1 MPSHVPGGG
10 KRCEKCA
17 TGNQAFVDMNRL
29 THGRTGG
36 RSTLRALLGLGLL
49 VNTHAAEPL
58 CESFATDPVAGG
70 RFVSLTA
77 GTESQFRWDGPNQ
90 RLEATLDV
98 DASPAYYLSSLL
110 GPFTDAADCSFSVAF
125 RVPALDDQFSPTAAI
140 GLLTTQHVGDGGN
153 GLAMVLSATNG
164 TLVASATIE
173 PPGVAPSVGGD
184 PVRLEL
190 GRAYQAVGRYRAA
203 KRELSVEIFDGTG
216 FTNLVGF
223 SLAALPAGTPLHLD
237 RLGLQNAGARR
248 GADPGTG
255 SLTLSVDDL
264 CTPAEYPNLLAIA
277 PAELTVTE
285 GHSGSRLAS
294 FTVTLSPASSQ
305 EIAVDYLVASPIA
318 RPGVDFVPPDGRLD
332 GRLVFPPGVPS
343 VGLTL
348 QVRGDLVDEEDE
360 RVQITL
366 RDPVGASL
374 GNATATL
381 IIADDDEAPAVS
393 VLGSSAVEG
402 DAGTTPLPFTVT
414 ITGAT
419 EKPVSL
425 RYQTQPGTATAGVDY
440 QSVSNRWVVPP
451 ERMATNLVLTTQV
464 NVPVVGDLVNE
475 TVGDRNAEDF
485 FLVLDEAPNLRLLTS
500 RATGLILDD
509 DIPPFLWID
518 NEPAVLEGNAG
529 TRTNLLFHVRLSR
542 AASVEIKVGL
552 STVSGTATEEVDFLR
567 LSTNLTFAAGVTR
580 LDVPVTVLG
589 ESLVEPDEFCEVF
602 LRDPLASIPVS
613 ISRERGR
620 AKGWITNDDVP
631 PGLSITNVIVSVTE
645 GDAGQRTNAV
655 FAVHLDPAVSNQV
668 TVHFATAAGSA
679 TPGLDYETKT
689 DNLTFPPGSKVQQ
702 IVVPI
707 LGDLLDEADEED
719 FYVNLSNA
727 QGATIDLAQGRGVI
741 RDNDPLPV
749 LRISGTGVI
758 EGDAGT
764 KQVVLPITLDPA
776 SGRNVQVTFT
786 TEDGTAKAASG
797 DYQQVS
803 RTVTLMA
810 GQTLTNALVLING
823 DRTYE
828 TDEQFCVRLSSPVN
842 AQLDV
847 PRACVIITNDD
858 SLPVLSVAHVA
869 VEEGDTGT
877 TDLAFTARL
886 SAASEVPVSFNYQTR
901 AGTATAGTDYQTL
914 NPTPLTFG
922 PNETAKP
929 IVVKVNGDLVDEDN
943 ETFFLGLSNVVHATP
958 DSLEA
963 QGTIRNDDLAF
974 LSIEDVPSVIE
985 GDTGTTPARF
995 RVTLNR
1001 PSTREVTFEFA
1012 TANGTAESPSDYLVT
1027 NGSRTIPSLSTQTT
1041 IDVLVNGD
1049 RDLESNE
1056 TFSVDLRNATG
1067 ARGIQRARATAA
1079 ILDDDT
1085 PSADLPVSI
1094 IVTEGD
1100 AGTTTNVLV
1109 TVRLDRPAP
1118 APVSVHYQTHNGT
1131 ATGGLDYQTS
1141 SGDLHIRADERTA
1154 QFSVTVLGDNLAE
1167 PDETFE
1173 IRFSNPVNA
1182 NFPRTV
1188 VPVTILD
1195 DDPDLRLL
1203 DFRFV
1208 SGDCQPDNGAI
1219 DPLETVTV
1227 SVTLTN
1233 ASHLPL
1239 GDVWLTLL
1247 EDEHFR
1253 PRQGPT
1259 RFGPM
1264 PAHGP
1269 AVTRAFTLQAV
1280 GDCDETVCARWEA
1293 RDGAQPVTLLTNC
1306 LTLGRKPD
1314 GTLACCVPGDL
1325 RLQATDQP
1333 DPVTVGSKL
1342 SFSVN
1347 VINAGPQAATAIA
1360 VTNRLADLLRFQK
1373 ATPSQGTLTNRSGL
1387 LVWEVGRLESQAEAR
1402 LTLEVTAGNG
1412 AELAELP
1419 QTVTSYFSAG
1429 SAQSEQTPADN
1440 VVPVTT
1446 RLEPPVGFSVNS
1458 VAVVEGD
1465 AGTVTNAVFKVWR
1478 WARTPAELASTVTV
1492 TLCTKDGTAVAPVD
1506 YTNVCSTLT
1515 FSPGQTVRDFTVPVQ
1530 GDNLAEETES
1540 FSIVLS
1546 NPTGNLPIAG
1556 PGTGT
1561 ILDDDLAL
1569 EVHDAS
1575 VLEGNTGQTN
1585 FLAFQV
1591 TLSKA
1596 PDQPVRVRFDTADGT
1611 ARLAEGDY
1619 LNVSTNLTWAA
1630 GQSHTQTVLVPVIGD
1645 DRSEPDESALARLSQ
1660 AVGAPVR
1667 RAEAVGTIRND
1678 DQTPLEL
1685 SIDTAAVLEGDPGQ
1699 FPELRLPVRLSNP
1712 AAVPVR
1718 VDYHTVDDSAKAHED
1733 YEAVV
1738 GATLEFPPGTLEAH
1752 AVILVKGDNLRES
1765 DETLRV
1771 VLTNAVNA
1779 TIAAGR
1785 GMTNGTVLNDD
1796 YLPEPVPDGLEVL
1809 AENCEPTNQAIDP
1822 LEVVTLRLFLRNG
1835 DRGLAATTNL
1845 VATLRGGTTGG
1856 VRVDP
1861 LTPTATYGRIGIG
1874 QRVGQAFELQVDG
1887 PCGGTF
1893 DLVLDLT
1900 DNGVPAGVARFPMR
1914 LGTIVNGQPACCLQS
1929 DLAVEA
1935 LAPRESLVGLPVTLT
1950 NVVSNLGPSRAV
1962 GVRVQSRIPEA
1973 GGLDK
1978 IVTPP
1983 HSTCSVAGTLI
1994 TCDLPPIAPQS
2005 SATVLIT
2012 VTNLPVGEYQFISVV
2027 SGVHVDPHFANNSA
2041 VARTSVVP
2049 PEGFSVSAPPAWEG
2063 SNALVTVR
2071 LHKPRPQPTSVTL
2084 STADGTA
2091 LAAQNDY
2098 SPLTTNLVFA
2108 PQQAAATVWVPTLG
2122 DNADEPDEY
2131 FLARLSNPVGA
2142 PLGVAEAQV
2151 WILDTNLPCLSV
2163 GNLEVNVGLK
2173 GQAVAFVPIRLSSAS
2188 RTNITVDFATRNGTA
2203 IGGPDFEHRSGTLT
2217 FLAGTTNQEIR
2228 LVISGN
2234 TRDEG
2239 PEHFFVD
2246 LSNPRGAT
2254 LCDPAGIV
2262 TITDIEPAGLT
2273 VDNVEVPEGQ
2283 PGQTNYARFALR
2295 LDRPLPNPA
2304 SVEVST
2310 TDGTA
2315 LAGLDYQ
2322 PLSPTTF
2329 TFTPGQT
2336 NLTVIVPIVADLE
2349 LEPDETFLLLL
2360 TKPQNLVLTLD
2371 RATATIRDDDDE
2383 CAPTPCGIVAW
2394 WSGEGDFDD
2403 RITGLPTEKRGP
2415 GQVAFPPARVGTGL
2429 SFDGV
2434 ANLETADSPSFALT
2448 NLTIEAWI
2456 RCDGIGPQNRV
2467 ILFKGASR
2475 LNNTMSYFLAIHGQ
2489 AGDTIGAQGK
2499 IWGADVPG
2507 TLILLLS
2514 DGVRDHGFHS
2524 RTVVPLGQ
2532 WVHVAATV
2540 GPDTVSLYLDGSLD
2554 VAYPREV
2561 VPQANPSPVQI
2572 GGITAEGNQFS
2583 FVGILDE
2590 LSLYHRALSADEL
2603 RAIYDARAAGKCLE
2617 APPAPALSVLQPE
2630 AVAENTP
2637 GGVVRLTVRL
2647 SEPPCRPVR
2656 VRYSTEDQTALAGSD
2671 YVVANDWLSFE
2682 PGQTEQ
2688 EIVLTIL
2695 DDDVSEPP
2703 AETFELRLAEPI
2715 NAVLGNASPIVTILD
2730 NDTNVIVFPPTLSPI
2745 PDQVIH
2751 EDAAGSVSVTL
2762 GDPDTPLDQL
2772 TVSASSWHPTLI
2784 PQPTLQLAGAGGDR
2798 TLTFQ
2803 SATNQFG
2810 TGPFGDA
2817 WVFVTVSD
2825 GSQSVWRTFKV
2836 TVLPVNDPP
2845 SFTPGPEV
2853 SVNED
2858 AGAVTLPGWATQLTP
2873 GPANER
2879 DQQLS
2884 FAVTPSAPG
2893 LFSQAPAL
2901 DLNGSLRFNPAPN
2914 AFGTNSVTVVLRD
2927 TGGTERGGLDTV
2939 TRQFNLAIQA
2949 VNDPPTLDPIAD
2961 RSHRANTAVQTVPLT
2976 GITTGAPNEPQS
2988 LTVAAASDNP
2998 ALLEPTVN
3006 YNSPAAT
3013 GTLTYQPKPGQA
3025 GVATIT
3031 VTVRDNGG
3039 VERGGRDQ
3047 VQRSFRVTVLPNQS
3061 PTVRLSAPTNGQVFP
3076 APATVP
3082 LQAIATDPDGQVVQ
3096 VEFLANGQVI
3106 GQDTTDP
3113 YQFTWTGV
3121 PAGTYDLAARATDN
3135 DGAQATSAPVR
3146 IVVRVTLDI
3155 VLTSPAAN
3163 AIYCPGAPIVFAATV
3178 QGELPAGSRVEFH
3191 GDDGLFETA
3200 ASAPFAVLRR
3210 EGLASGRYRVHARL
3224 LDGTG
3229 QLRARSQTNTFEVL
3243 EVCGDVAI
3251 LKNYDDPQISQ
3262 MVDLLLAER
3271 MLPFVRNGVD
3281 VFAQGEPTLE
3291 RLLGYKLIIWAGLSR
3306 PGEGLTDADV
3316 RLLEQLREAGKSLY
3330 LIGPQVL
3337 QDTNRLS
3344 AAAATR
3350 YAALANLLPVASLQP
3365 TGVLTAHPAGYGDPI
3380 FQTTPGGYVVPPPS
3394 FNVGPVQRGLVIETN
3409 DFQVKLSAE
3418 GDPVMIV
3425 TPPVCDLDEGQ
3436 ARLATQTFG
3445 VEESTA
3451 SQNLFKNTSLWLLRG
3466 WYCENLELLLTAN
3479 EAPATGRVGEVLVY
3493 EYTVDHSGACG
3504 AAGVTLVE
3512 ELPPGWQVRD
3522 VELANGSWEQVG
3534 PWLFVNLGCLDE
3546 AVQLTIRIHLMP
3558 TQPGT
3563 FAHVMRLR
3571 AEAERFNPEK
3581 HLTAVQ
3587 TVVEGTDLTPHLEW
3601 RRVGQGD
3608 PSFWLLGAA
3617 GIEYV
3622 IQESTDL
3629 RTWQDAQTVTGPEV
3643 RIPIEMDHRPG
3654 AGPRYLRAR
3663 WP

>member
-1 MPSHVPGGG
+1 V
-10 KRCEKCA
+10 CE
-17 TGNQAFVDMNRL
+17 F
-29 THGRTGG
+29 
-36 RSTLRALLGLGLL
+36 
-49 VNTHAAEPL
+49 
-58 CESFATDPVAGG
+58 FATDPVASG
-70 RFVSLTA
+70 RFVTVTA

-98 DASPAYYLSSLL
+98 DASPAYYVSTPL
-110 GPFTDAADCSFSVAF
+110 GPFTDAADCSFSTRF
-125 RVPALDDQFSPTAAI
+125 RVQALDDQFSPTAAV

-153 GLAMVLSATNG
+153 GLVMVLSATNG

-173 PPGVAPSVGGD
+173 PPGVAPAVGGD

-190 GRAYQAVGRYRAA
+190 GRAYQAVGSYRAA
-203 KRELSVEIFDGTG
+203 KRELSVEVFDGDG

-223 SLAALPAGTPLHLD
+223 SLATLPAGTALRLD

-248 GADPGTG
+248 GVDPDVG
-255 SLTLSVDDL
+255 SLTLTVDDL
-264 CTPAEYPNLLAIA
+264 CTPADFPNLLTIT
-277 PAELTVTE
+277 PAELPVTE

-305 EIAVDYLVASPIA
+305 EITVDYHVSSAIA
-318 RPGVDFVPPDGRLD
+318 RPGLDFGPPEGRLD
-332 GRLVFPPGVPS
+332 GRLTFPPGVPS

-348 QVRGDLVDEEDE
+348 QVLGDLVDEEDE

-374 GNATATL
+374 GSATATL
-381 IIADDDEAPAVS
+381 VIADDDEAPTVT
-393 VLGSSAVEG
+393 VLGSSVVEG
-402 DAGTTPLPFTVT
+402 DAGTTPLPFTITV
-414 ITGAT
+414 TGAT

-440 QSVSNRWVVPP
+440 QSVSNRWVLPP
-451 ERMATNLVLTTQV
+451 ERMATNLIFTTQV
-464 NVPVVGDLVNE
+464 NVPVVGDLLNE
-475 TVGDRNAEDF
+475 TVGERNTEDF
-485 FLVLDEAPNLRLLTS
+485 FLALDEAPNLRLLTS

-518 NEPAVLEGNAG
+518 NEPVVFEGNAG
-529 TRTNLLFHVRLSR
+529 TTTNLVFHVRLSR
-542 AASVEIKVGL
+542 AASVEVKVGL
-552 STVSGTATEEVDFLR
+552 STVSGTATEEVDFRR
-567 LSTNLTFAAGVTR
+567 LSTNLTFAAGAVR
-580 LDVPVTVLG
+580 VDVPVTILG
-589 ESLVEPDEFCEVF
+589 DNLVEPDEFFEVL
-602 LRDPLASIPVS
+602 LRDPVASIPVS
-613 ISRERGR
+613 ISREKGRG
-620 AKGWITNDDVP
+620 KGWIMSEDVP
-631 PGLSITNVIVSVTE
+631 PRLSITNVTVTE
-645 GDAGQRTNAV
+645 GDLGQITDAI
-655 FAVHLDPAVSNQV
+655 FAVHLDRAVSNQV
-668 TVHFATAAGSA
+668 TVHFATAAGTA

-689 DNLTFPPGSKVQQ
+689 GNLTFLPGSTVQP
-702 IVVPI
+702 IVVPV

-727 QGATIDLAQGRGVI
+727 QGATIEQGQGRGVI
-741 RDNDPLPV
+741 RDNDPLPF

-758 EGDAGT
+758 EGDTGT
-764 KQVVLPITLDPA
+764 KQVILPITLDPV
-776 SGRNVQVTFT
+776 SGRDVQVNFT

-810 GQTLTNALVLING
+810 GQTVTNALVLING
-823 DRTYE
+823 DRTFE

-842 AQLDV
+842 AQVAV
-847 PRACVIITNDD
+847 PRACVLITNDD
-858 SLPVLSVAHVA
+858 SPPTLSVANVA
-869 VEEGDTGT
+869 VDEGHTGT
-877 TDLAFTARL
+877 TDAVFTLRL
-886 SAASEVPVSFNYQTR
+886 SAASEVPVALSYQTR
-901 AGTATAGTDYQTL
+901 PGTATPGTDYQTL
-914 NPTPLTFG
+914 NATPLTFG
-922 PNETAKP
+922 PTDTAKS
-929 IVVKVNGDLVDEDN
+929 IVVKVNGELVDEDD
-943 ETFFLGLSNVVHATP
+943 ETFFLRLSTVVNATP
-958 DSLEA
+958 DSFEA

-974 LSIEDVPSVIE
+974 LRVEDAPSVLE
-985 GDTGTTPARF
+985 GHAGTTPARF
-995 RVTLNR
+995 RVTLTT
-1001 PSTREVTFEFA
+1001 PSSREVTFEFA
-1012 TANGTAESPSDYLVT
+1012 TANGTAQAPTDYQAT

-1049 RDLESNE
+1049 RELETDE
-1056 TFSVDLRNATG
+1056 IFHLDLRNATG
-1067 ARGIQRARATAA
+1067 ARGIQRARATAT
-1079 ILDDDT
+1079 ILDEDT
-1085 PSADLPVSI
+1085 PAADLPVSLA
-1094 IVTEGD
+1094 VTEGD

-1131 ATGGLDYQTS
+1131 ATGGLDYQIT
-1141 SGDLHIRADERTA
+1141 SGDLQIRVGEQST
-1154 QFSVTVLGDNLAE
+1154 QFLVTVRGDNLPE

-1182 NFPRTV
+1182 TFPRTV
-1188 VPVTILD
+1188 VPMTILD
-1195 DDPDLRLL
+1195 DDADLRLL

-1253 PRQGPT
+1253 PLQGPT

-1264 PAHGP
+1264 PGHGA

-1293 RDGAQPVTLLTNC
+1293 RDGARLLTLLTNC
-1306 LTLGRKPD
+1306 ITLGRKPD

-1325 RLQATDQP
+1325 RLGATDQP

-1342 SFSVN
+1342 VFSVG
-1347 VINAGPQAATAIA
+1347 VTNAGPQAATAVA
-1360 VTNRLADLLRFQK
+1360 VTNRLAELLRFQQ
-1373 ATPSQGTLTNRSGL
+1373 ATPSQGVLTTRNGVL
-1387 LVWEVGRLESQAEAR
+1387 IWEVGRLESQAAAR
-1402 LTLEVTAGNG
+1402 LTLEVTAGNA
-1412 AELAELP
+1412 AELTELP
-1419 QTVTSYFSAG
+1419 QTVTSYFSTG

-1440 VVPVTT
+1440 IVPVTT

-1458 VAVVEGD
+1458 VTVLEGD
-1465 AGTVTNAVFKVWR
+1465 AGTITNAVFRVWR
-1478 WARTPAELASTVTV
+1478 WARTPSELASTVTV
-1492 TLCTKDGTAVAPVD
+1492 TLCTKDGTATAPAD

-1515 FSPGQTVRDFTVPVQ
+1515 FSPGQTVREFTVPVR
-1530 GDNLAEETES
+1530 GDDLAEETES
-1540 FSIVLS
+1540 FSVVLS
-1546 NPTGNLPIAG
+1546 NPTGDLPIAG

-1569 EVHDAS
+1569 EVHDANI
-1575 VLEGNTGQTN
+1575 LEGNPGQTN
-1585 FLAFQV
+1585 FLAFAV

-1596 PDQPVRVRFDTADGT
+1596 PDQPVRVRFDTGDGT
-1611 ARLAEGDY
+1611 ARVADRDY
-1619 LNVSTNLTWAA
+1619 LSVSTNLTWNA
-1630 GQSHTQTVLVPVIGD
+1630 GESHAQTVLVPVTGD
-1645 DRSEPDESALARLSQ
+1645 DRFETNETVFARLSQ
-1660 AVGAPVR
+1660 AVGAPIR

-1678 DQTPLEL
+1678 DQTPIEL
-1685 SIDTAAVLEGDPGQ
+1685 SLDTAAVLEGGPGEST
-1699 FPELRLPVRLSNP
+1699 ELRLPVRLSNP

-1718 VDYHTVDDSAKAHED
+1718 VDYYTVDGSAKAHED
-1733 YEAVV
+1733 YEAVIA
-1738 GATLEFPPGTLEAH
+1738 ATLEFPPGTLEIH
-1752 AVILVKGDNLRES
+1752 AVILVKGDNVREF
-1765 DETLRV
+1765 DETVRV
-1771 VLTNAVNA
+1771 ILTNAVNA
-1779 TIAAGR
+1779 TIAAGQ
-1785 GMTNGTVLNDD
+1785 GVTNGTILNDD
-1796 YLPEPVPDGLEVL
+1796 YLPEPVPDGLDVL
-1809 AENCEPTNQAIDP
+1809 AENCQPANQAIDP

-1835 DRGLAATTNL
+1835 DLGLTATTNL
-1845 VATLRGGTTGG
+1845 VATLRGGSTGG

-1861 LTPTATYGRIGIG
+1861 ITTTATYGRIGVG

-1893 DLVLDLT
+1893 ELVLDLT

-1914 LGTIVNGQPACCLQS
+1914 LGTVVNGQPACCLQS
-1929 DLAVEA
+1929 DLAVQA
-1935 LAPRESLVGLPVTLT
+1935 LAPRESLEGLPVTLT

-1962 GVRVQSRIPEA
+1962 GIRVQSRIPEV
-1973 GGLDK
+1973 GGLAE
-1978 IVTPP
+1978 ILTPP
-1983 HSTCSVAGTLI
+1983 GGTCSVAGTLI

-2012 VTNLPVGEYQFISVV
+2012 VTNLPVGDYQFISVV
-2027 SGVHVDPHFANNSA
+2027 SGVHVDPQFANNSS

-2049 PEGFSVSAPPAWEG
+2049 PEGFSVSAPPTWEG

-2108 PQQAAATVWVPTLG
+2108 PQQAATTVWIPTLG
-2122 DNADEPDEY
+2122 DNADESDEY

-2142 PLGVAEAQV
+2142 PIGVAEAQV
-2151 WILDTNLPCLSV
+2151 WILDTNLPCLYI
-2163 GNLEVNVGLK
+2163 GDLEVNVGLE
-2173 GQAVAFVPIRLSSAS
+2173 GQAVVFVPVWLSSAS
-2188 RTNITVDFATRNGTA
+2188 QTNITVDFATRNGTA
-2203 IGGPDFEHRSGTLT
+2203 IGGPDFEHRTGTLT

-2239 PEHFFVD
+2239 PEHLFVD

-2254 LCDPAGIV
+2254 CCRCTGVV

-2273 VDNVEVPEGQ
+2273 VDSVEVPEGQ
-2283 PGQTNYARFALR
+2283 PGQTNYARFVLR

-2315 LAGLDYQ
+2315 LAGPDYE

-2329 TFTPGQT
+2329 TFLPGQT
-2336 NLTVIVPIVADLE
+2336 NLTVTVPIVGDPE
-2349 LEPDETFLLLL
+2349 PEPDETFFLLLAKPHNVIL
-2360 TKPQNLVLTLD
+2360 TAD
-2371 RATATIRDDDDE
+2371 RATATIRDDD
-2383 CAPTPCGIVAW
+2383 CSPTPCGLVAW
-2394 WSGEGDFDD
+2394 WSGEGDFAD

-2415 GQVAFPPARVGTGL
+2415 GQVSFPPARVGTGL
-2429 SFDGV
+2429 SFDGA

-2448 NLTIEAWI
+2448 NLTLEAWI
-2456 RCDGIGPQNRV
+2456 QCDGIGPENRV
-2467 ILFKGASR
+2467 ILYKGADR
-2475 LNNTMSYFLAIHGQ
+2475 LNITTSYVLVIHGR
-2489 AGDTIGAQGK
+2489 APTTVGAQGK
-2499 IWGADVPG
+2499 VWGADVSG
-2507 TLILLLS
+2507 TLILALS

-2524 RTVVPLGQ
+2524 RTVVPLGR

-2540 GPDTVSLYLDGSLD
+2540 GPDTVSLYLDGTLD
-2554 VAYPREV
+2554 VAYPREI
-2561 VPQANPSPVQI
+2561 VPQANRSPVQI
-2572 GGITAEGNQFS
+2572 GGITAEGNRFS
-2583 FVGILDE
+2583 FVGIIDE
-2590 LSLYHRALSADEL
+2590 LSLYHRALTAGEL
-2603 RAIYDARAAGKCLE
+2603 RAIYDAGAAGKCLD
-2617 APPAPALSVLQPE
+2617 APTAPTLSVSAPDPVPE
-2630 AVAENTP
+2630 DVAA
-2637 GGVVRLTVRL
+2637 GKVHLAVRL

-2671 YVVANDWLSFE
+2671 YVAANNWLSFE

-2695 DDDVSEPP
+2695 DDDVSEAPTE
-2703 AETFELRLAEPI
+2703 AFELRLAEPL
-2715 NAVLGNASPIVTILD
+2715 NAVLGEPRAVITILD
-2730 NDTNVIVFPPTLSPI
+2730 NDTNVVIFPPSLSPI
-2745 PDQVIH
+2745 PDPVIH
-2751 EDAAGSVSVTL
+2751 EDAAGSVNFTI

-2772 TVSASSWHPTLI
+2772 TVTASSWHPTLI
-2784 PQPTLQLAGAGGDR
+2784 PQTELKLAGAGANR
-2798 TLTFQ
+2798 TLTFRAAADLF
-2803 SATNQFG
+2803 SA
-2810 TGPFGDA
+2810 GPFGEA
-2817 WVFVTVSD
+2817 WIFVAVSD
-2825 GSQSVWRTFKV
+2825 GNQSVGRPFKV

-2845 SFTPGPEV
+2845 NFTPGPDV
-2853 SVNED
+2853 FMNED
-2858 AGAVTLPGWATQLTP
+2858 AGAITLPGWATQLSP

-2879 DQQLS
+2879 DQQLT
-2884 FAVTPSAPG
+2884 FTLTPSSPG
-2893 LFSQAPAL
+2893 LFSQAPTL
-2901 DLNGSLRFNPAPN
+2901 DPSGTLRFNPAPN

-2927 TGGTERGGLDTV
+2927 TGGTERGGLDTF

-2976 GITTGAPNEPQS
+2976 GITTGAPNELQS
-2988 LTVAAASDNP
+2988 LTLAAASDNP

-3006 YNSPAAT
+3006 YSSPAAI
-3013 GTLTYQPKPGQA
+3013 GTVIYQPKPGQA
-3025 GVATIT
+3025 GVATVT

-3061 PTVRLSAPTNGQVFP
+3061 PTVRLSAPTDGQVFP

-3082 LQAIATDPDGQVVQ
+3082 LQAIATDPDGQVVR
-3096 VEFLANGQVI
+3096 VEFVANGRVI

-3113 YQFTWTGV
+3113 FQFTWTGV
-3121 PAGTYDLAARATDN
+3121 PADTYELVARATDN
-3135 DGAQATSAPVR
+3135 DGAPATSEPVR
-3146 IVVRVTLDI
+3146 IVVRVTQDI
-3155 VLTSPAAN
+3155 LLTSPAAN

-3191 GDDGLFETA
+3191 GEDGLFETA
-3200 ASAPFAVLRR
+3200 TSAPFAVLRR
-3210 EGLASGRYRVHARL
+3210 EGLASGLYRVHARL

-3251 LKNYDDPQISQ
+3251 LKNYDDPQITQ
-3262 MVDLLLAER
+3262 MEDLLRAER
-3271 MLPFVRNGVD
+3271 MLPFVSNGVD

-3316 RLLEQLREAGKSLY
+3316 QLLEQLRGAGKSLY
-3330 LIGPQVL
+3330 LIGPQVI

-3344 AAAATR
+3344 AAAAAR
-3350 YAALANLLPVASLQP
+3350 YAALANLQPIAPFQP
-3365 TGVLTAHPAGYGDPI
+3365 TGVLTALPAGYGDPI
-3380 FQTTPGGYVVPPPS
+3380 FQTTPGGYVVPPLS
-3394 FNVGPVQRGLVIETN
+3394 FNVGSVQRGVVIETN
-3409 DFQVKLSAE
+3409 EFQIKLNAD

-3445 VEESTA
+3445 IESSTA

-3466 WYCENLELLLTAN
+3466 WYCENLELLLTAT
-3479 EAPATGRVGEVLVY
+3479 EGPATGRVGEVLVY

-3512 ELPPGWQVRD
+3512 ELPPGWHVQD

-3534 PWLFVNLGCLDE
+3534 QWLFVNLGCLDG
-3546 AVQLTIRIHLMP
+3546 AVRLTLRLHLLP
-3558 TQPGT
+3558 TRPGT
-3563 FAHVMRLR
+3563 FVHVMRLR
-3571 AEAERFNPEK
+3571 AEAEAFNPEK
-3581 HLTAVQ
+3581 HLTELQ
-3587 TVVEGTDLTPHLEW
+3587 TVVEGTDLTPRLEW
-3601 RRVGQGD
+3601 RRMGPNNAG
-3608 PSFWLLGAA
+3608 FWLLGAA
-3617 GIEYV
+3617 GIDYV
-3622 IQESTDL
+3622 IQESSDL

-3643 RIPIEMDHRPG
+3643 RIAIEVDHRPG
-3654 AGPRYLRAR
+3654 VGPRYLRAVWR
-3663 WP
+3663 E

>member
-1 MPSHVPGGG
+1 
-10 KRCEKCA
+10 
-17 TGNQAFVDMNRL
+17 MNRL
-29 THGRTGG
+29 THGRTFGSG
-36 RSTLRALLGLGLL
+36 PWRALLGLGLL
-49 VNTHAAEPL
+49 VNTHAAEPF
-58 CESFATDPVAGG
+58 CESFASDPVAGG
-70 RFVSLTA
+70 RFVTLTA
-77 GTESQFRWDGPNQ
+77 GTESQFRWDGPTQ

-110 GPFTDAADCSFSVAF
+110 GPFTDAVDCSFSVTF
-125 RVPALDDQFSPTAAI
+125 RVQALDDQFSPTAAI

-190 GRAYQAVGRYRAA
+190 GRTYQAVGRYRAA
-203 KRELSVEIFDGTG
+203 KRELSVELFDGAG

-223 SLAALPAGTPLHLD
+223 SLANLPAGTPLHLD

-248 GADPGTG
+248 GADPDVG
-255 SLTLSVDDL
+255 SLTLTVDDL
-264 CTPAEYPNLLAIA
+264 CTPADFPNLLTIT

-305 EIAVDYLVASPIA
+305 EITVDYLVSSPIA
-318 RPGVDFVPPDGRLD
+318 LTNVDFVPPDGRLD
-332 GRLVFPPGVPS
+332 GRLLFPPGVPS
-343 VGLTL
+343 VGLTM

-374 GNATATL
+374 GSATATL
-381 IIADDDEAPAVS
+381 IIADDDDPPTVS
-393 VLGSSAVEG
+393 VVGSSVVEG
-402 DAGTTPLPFTVT
+402 DAGTTPLPFTLTV
-414 ITGAT
+414 TGAT

-425 RYQTQPGTATAGVDY
+425 RYQTQPGTATADVDY
-440 QSVSNRWVVPP
+440 LSVSNRWVLPP

-464 NVPVVGDLVNE
+464 NVLVVGDLVNE
-475 TVGDRNAEDF
+475 TVGERNTEDF
-485 FLVLDEAPNLRLLTS
+485 FLVLDEAPNLRLLNS

-518 NEPAVLEGNAG
+518 NEPAVREGLPG
-529 TRTNLLFHVRLSR
+529 EPTNLVFHVRLSR
-542 AASVEIKVGL
+542 PVSVEVKVGL

-567 LSTNLTFAAGVTR
+567 LSTNLTFAAGAVR
-580 LDVPVTVLG
+580 VDVPVAVLADDR
-589 ESLVEPDEFCEVF
+589 VEPDEFFEVF
-602 LRDPLASIPVS
+602 LRDPVASIPVS
-613 ISRERGR
+613 ISREKGR
-620 AKGWITNDDVP
+620 AKGWILNDDVP
-631 PGLSITNVIVSVTE
+631 PRLSITNVTVTE
-645 GDAGQRTNAV
+645 GDVGQITNAV

-679 TPGLDYETKT
+679 TPGLDYETVST
-689 DNLTFPPGSKVQQ
+689 NLTFPPGTKIQH
-702 IVVPI
+702 IVVPV

-727 QGATIDLAQGRGVI
+727 QGATIAQGQGRGVI
-741 RDNDPLPV
+741 RDNDPLPF
-749 LRISGTGVI
+749 LRISGTAVI
-758 EGDAGT
+758 EGPTGT
-764 KQVVLPITLDPA
+764 KQVILPITLEPV
-776 SGRNVQVTFT
+776 SGRNVQVTYT

-803 RTVTLMA
+803 RTVTLVA
-810 GQTLTNALVLING
+810 GQTVTNALVLING
-823 DRTYE
+823 DRTFE
-828 TDEQFCVRLSSPVN
+828 TDEQFCVRLSNPVN
-842 AQLDV
+842 AQIAV

-858 SLPVLSVAHVA
+858 DPPVLSVANVA
-869 VEEGDTGT
+869 VDEGHSGT
-877 TDLAFTARL
+877 TDAVFTLRL
-886 SAASEVPVSFNYQTR
+886 SAASEVPVSLIYQTR
-901 AGTATAGTDYQTL
+901 PGTATAGTDYQTL
-914 NPTPLTFG
+914 NSTPLTFR
-922 PNETAKP
+922 PTETPKP
-929 IVVKVNGDLVDEDN
+929 VIVKVNGDLVDEDN
-943 ETFFLGLSNVVHATP
+943 ETFFLRLSNVVNATP

-963 QGTIRNDDLAF
+963 QGTIRNDDFAF
-974 LSIEDVPSVIE
+974 LRIEDALSVVE
-985 GDTGTTPARF
+985 GHTGTTPAPF
-995 RVTLNR
+995 RVTLTT
-1001 PSTREVTFEFA
+1001 PSSRDVTFEFA
-1012 TANGTAESPSDYLVT
+1012 TANGTAQAPTDYQAT
-1027 NGSRTIPSLSTQTT
+1027 NGSRTIPSLSPQTT

-1049 RDLESNE
+1049 RDLETNE
-1056 TFSVDLRNATG
+1056 IFYLDLRNATG
-1067 ARGIQRARATAA
+1067 ARGIQRARAQCE
-1079 ILDDDT
+1079 IEDDDT
-1085 PSADLPVSI
+1085 PIADPPLSL

-1131 ATGGLDYQTS
+1131 ATGGLDYQIT
-1141 SGDLHIRADERTA
+1141 SGDLHIPVGAQSA
-1154 QFSVTVLGDNLAE
+1154 QFLVTVIGDNLPE

-1182 NFPRTV
+1182 IFRRTV

-1239 GDVWLTLL
+1239 GDVWLALL

-1253 PRQGPT
+1253 PLQGPT

-1264 PAHGP
+1264 PGHGP
-1269 AVTRAFTLQAV
+1269 AVTRAFTFQAV
-1280 GDCDETVCARWEA
+1280 GDCDQTVCARWEA
-1293 RDGAQPVTLLTNC
+1293 RDGTRPLTLLTNC
-1306 LTLGRKPD
+1306 ITLGRKPD

-1333 DPVTVGSKL
+1333 DPATVGTRL
-1342 SFSVN
+1342 VFSVAVTN
-1347 VINAGPQAATAIA
+1347 VGSHPATAVA
-1360 VTNRLADLLRFQK
+1360 VTNRLADPLRFQQ
-1373 ATPSQGTLTNRSGL
+1373 ATPSQGFLTNRSGL

-1402 LTLEVTAGNG
+1402 LTLEVTAGNA
-1412 AELAELP
+1412 AELTELP

-1492 TLCTKDGTAVAPVD
+1492 TLCTKDGTAVAPAD
-1506 YTNVCSTLT
+1506 YTHVCSNRT
-1515 FSPGQTVRDFTVPVQ
+1515 FVPGQTVLEFTVPVR
-1530 GDNLAEETES
+1530 GDNLAEETEW
-1540 FSIVLS
+1540 FSVVLS

-1569 EVHDAS
+1569 EVHDTS

-1585 FLAFQV
+1585 FLAFEV

-1596 PDQPVRVRFDTADGT
+1596 PDQPVSVRFDTADGT
-1611 ARLAEGDY
+1611 ARVADRDY
-1619 LNVSTNLTWAA
+1619 LSVSTNLTWNI
-1630 GQSHTQTVLVPVIGD
+1630 GQSHIQTVLVPVIGD
-1645 DRSEPDESALARLSQ
+1645 DRFETNETVFARLSQ

-1667 RAEAVGTIRND
+1667 RTEAVGTIRND
-1678 DQTPLEL
+1678 DLTPLVL
-1685 SIDTAAVLEGDPGQ
+1685 SIDTAAVLEGGPGQ

-1712 AAVPVR
+1712 ATVPVR
-1718 VDYHTVDDSAKAHED
+1718 VDYYTADGSAKAGED
-1733 YEAVV
+1733 YQAV
-1738 GATLEFPPGTLEAH
+1738 ARTTLEFSPGTLETH
-1752 AVILVKGDNLRES
+1752 AVVRVNGDALREL
-1765 DETLRV
+1765 DEALRV

-1779 TIAAGR
+1779 TLAPGQGEAI
-1785 GMTNGTVLNDD
+1785 GTILNDD
-1796 YLPEPVPDGLEVL
+1796 YLPDPVPDGHQVL
-1809 AENCEPTNQAIDP
+1809 AENCQPANQAIDP

-1835 DRGLAATTNL
+1835 DLGLAATTNL

-1861 LTPTATYGRIGIG
+1861 LTTTATYGRIGLG

-1900 DNGVPAGVARFPMR
+1900 DNGLPAGVARFPMR
-1914 LGTIVNGQPACCLQS
+1914 LGTVVNGQPACCLQA
-1929 DLAVEA
+1929 DLAVQA
-1935 LAPRESLVGLPVTLT
+1935 LAPRESLEGFPVTLT

-1962 GVRVQSRIPEA
+1962 GVRVQSRIPDA
-1973 GGLDK
+1973 GGLDR
-1978 IVTPP
+1978 ILTPTN
-1983 HSTCSVAGTLI
+1983 STCSVAGTLI

-2005 SATVLIT
+2005 NATVLIT
-2012 VTNLPVGEYQFISVV
+2012 VTNLPVGEHQFISVV
-2027 SGVHVDPHFANNSA
+2027 SGVHVDPQFANNSA
-2041 VARTSVVP
+2041 VARTRVVP
-2049 PEGFSVSAPPAWEG
+2049 PDHFSVSASPTWEG

-2071 LHKPRPQPTSVTL
+2071 LHPERDIQTSVTL

-2091 LAAQNDY
+2091 MAARRDY
-2098 SPLTTNLVFA
+2098 VPLSPTNLVFLPKQTA
-2108 PQQAAATVWVPTLG
+2108 VSVLIPTLG
-2122 DNADEPDEY
+2122 DDEDEPDEY

-2142 PLGVAEAQV
+2142 PISVAEAQV
-2151 WILDTNLPCLSV
+2151 WILDTNLPCLLII
-2163 GNLEVNVGLK
+2163 GDLEVNVGVE
-2173 GQAVAFVPIRLSSAS
+2173 GQAVAFVPVWLSSAS
-2188 RTNITVDFATRNGTA
+2188 QTNITVDFATRNGTA
-2203 IGGPDFEHRSGTLT
+2203 IGGLDFEHRTGTLT
-2217 FLAGTTNQEIR
+2217 FTNGTTKQEIP

-2234 TRDEG
+2234 TLDEG
-2239 PEHFFVD
+2239 REHFFVD

-2254 LCDPAGIV
+2254 LCDPTGVV
-2262 TITDIEPAGLT
+2262 TITEIPRARLT
-2273 VDNVEVPEGQ
+2273 VADVEVIEGH
-2283 PGQTNYARFALR
+2283 PGQTNHARFALR

-2304 SVEVST
+2304 SVDVST

-2315 LAGLDYQ
+2315 LAGLDYE
-2322 PLSPTTF
+2322 PLSPTNF

-2336 NLTVIVPIVADLE
+2336 NLTVTVPIVGDLE
-2349 LEPDETFLLLL
+2349 PEPDETFLLLL
-2360 TKPQNLVLTLD
+2360 TKPQNVVLATD

-2394 WSGEGDFDD
+2394 WSGEGDLAD

-2415 GQVAFPPARVGTGL
+2415 GQVSFPPARVGTGL
-2429 SFDGV
+2429 RFDGA

-2456 RCDGIGPQNRV
+2456 RCDGIGPENRV
-2467 ILFKGASR
+2467 ILYKGANR
-2475 LNNTMSYFLAIHGQ
+2475 LNVTTSYVLVIHGR
-2489 AGDTIGAQGK
+2489 APSTVGAQGK
-2499 IWGADVPG
+2499 VWGADVPG
-2507 TLILLLS
+2507 TLVLALS

-2540 GPDTVSLYLDGSLD
+2540 GPDTVSLYLDGTLD
-2554 VAYPREV
+2554 VAYPREI
-2561 VPQANPSPVQI
+2561 VPLPNRSPVQI
-2572 GGITAEGNQFS
+2572 GGITAEGNRFS
-2583 FVGILDE
+2583 FVGIIDE

-2603 RAIYDARAAGKCLE
+2603 RAIYDAGAAGKCLE
-2617 APPAPALSVLQPE
+2617 APTEPALSVLQPE
-2630 AVAENTP
+2630 PVAENTP

-2671 YVVANDWLSFE
+2671 YVAANDWLSFE

-2695 DDDVSEPP
+2695 DDRVSEPP
-2703 AETFELRLAEPI
+2703 AETFKLLLAEPL
-2715 NAVLGNASPIVTILD
+2715 NAVLGNASAIVTILD
-2730 NDTNVIVFPPTLSPI
+2730 NDPWLSDI
-2745 PDQVIH
+2745 PNQVIH
-2751 EDAAGSVSVTL
+2751 EDAAGSVNFTI
-2762 GDPDTPLDQL
+2762 GDPDTPLEQL
-2772 TVSASSWHPTLI
+2772 VVTATSWHPSLI
-2784 PQPTLQLAGAGGDR
+2784 PQAELKLAGSGTNR
-2798 TLTFQ
+2798 TLAFRPAADLF
-2803 SATNQFG
+2803 S

-2817 WVFVTVSD
+2817 WIFVALSD
-2825 GSQSVWRTFKV
+2825 GSESVGRTFKV

-2845 SFTPGPEV
+2845 RFTPGPEV

-2858 AGAVTLPGWATQLTP
+2858 AGAITLPGWATQLSP

-2884 FAVTPSAPG
+2884 FTLTPSAPG

-2901 DLNGSLRFNPAPN
+2901 DPSGTLRFNPAPN
-2914 AFGTNSVTVVLRD
+2914 AFGTNTVTVVLRD
-2927 TGGTERGGLDTV
+2927 TGGTERGGLDSF
-2939 TRQFNLAIQA
+2939 TRQFNLAVQA

-2961 RSHRANTAVQTVPLT
+2961 RSHRANTAAQTVPLT
-2976 GITTGAPNEPQS
+2976 GITTGAPNEIQS
-2988 LTVAAASDNP
+2988 LTVSAISDNP

-3006 YNSPAAT
+3006 YSSPAAT
-3013 GTLTYQPKPGQA
+3013 GTLTYQPKSGQA
-3025 GVATIT
+3025 GTATLT
-3031 VTVRDNGG
+3031 VSVRDNGG
-3039 VERGGRDQ
+3039 VDRGGQDQ
-3047 VQRSFRVTVLPNQS
+3047 VQRSFRVTVLPNQP
-3061 PTVRLSAPTNGQVFP
+3061 PTVRLTAPLDGQVFR

-3082 LQAIATDPDGQVVQ
+3082 LQAIATDPDGQIAQ
-3096 VEFLANGQVI
+3096 VEFLANGRVI

-3113 YQFTWTGV
+3113 YQFTWAGV
-3121 PAGTYDLAARATDN
+3121 TAGTYDLVARATDN
-3135 DGAQATSAPVR
+3135 DGAFTNSLPVSITVWEG
-3146 IVVRVTLDI
+3146 IVIT
-3155 VLTSPAAN
+3155 LTSPATN
-3163 AIYCPGAPIVFAATV
+3163 TTYCPGAPIAFAATV
-3178 QGELPAGSRVEFH
+3178 SGDLPPGSVVEFH
-3191 GDDGLFETA
+3191 TNDGLLETA
-3200 ASAPFAVLRR
+3200 TTAPFAVLRR
-3210 EGLASGRYRVHARL
+3210 QGLTAGSYRVHARL
-3224 LDGTG
+3224 LDGSG
-3229 QLRARSQTNTFEVL
+3229 QERARSYTHPFEVL

-3251 LKNYDDPQISQ
+3251 LKNYDDSQITQ
-3262 MVDLLLAER
+3262 MEDLLRAER

-3281 VFAQGEPTLE
+3281 VFAQGEPTFE

-3316 RLLEQLREAGKSLY
+3316 ALLRRLREAGKSLY
-3330 LIGPQVL
+3330 LIGPQVIS
-3337 QDTNRLS
+3337 DTNRLS
-3344 AAAATR
+3344 PAVAAQ
-3350 YAALANLLPVASLQP
+3350 YAALANLQPVAPLQSA
-3365 TGVLTAHPAGYGDPI
+3365 GLLTAHPAGYGDPI
-3380 FQTTPGGYVVPPPS
+3380 FQTTPGGFVVPPLN
-3394 FNVGPVQRGLVIETN
+3394 FNVGSVQRGALIDTN
-3409 DFQVKLSAE
+3409 EFQVKLSGE

-3466 WYCENLELLLTAN
+3466 WYCENLELLLTAT
-3479 EAPATGRVGEVLVY
+3479 EGPATGRVGEVLVY

-3512 ELPPGWQVRD
+3512 ELPPGWHVRD

-3546 AVQLTIRIHLMP
+3546 AVRLTIRLHLMP

-3563 FAHVMRLR
+3563 FVHGMRLR
-3571 AEAERFNPEK
+3571 AEAEPFNPDK

-3617 GIEYV
+3617 GMEYV

-3629 RTWQDAQTVTGPEV
+3629 RTWQDTQTVTGPET
-3643 RIPIEMDHRPG
+3643 RISVEVGHRPG
-3654 AGPRYLRAR
+3654 GGPRYFRAR